1 MARARPDQRGHKRP
15 SAANKLRNAL
25 AVLLDGEPGVA
36 GRRNATAAA
45 LCRIAGVSRNSLYR
59 YHPTVVQRL
68 RQYQQQHPVAKAH
81 ARSRSDPLKTEVA
94 HLRDQL
100 SKLVTLVDHYY
111 GAYCETRTILQRR
124 ERELADLRRKLDSKP
139 AVLARA

>member
-1 MARARPDQRGHKRP
+1 MARARPDQRGHGRP

-25 AVLLDGEPGVA
+25 AVLVDGEPGAA
-36 GRRNATAAA
+36 GQRKATAAE

-59 YHPTVVQRL
+59 YHPTVVDRL
-68 RQYQQQHPVAKAH
+68 RQYQQQHPVVKPS
-81 ARSRSDPLKTEVA
+81 ARGRPDPLKTEIA
-94 HLRDQL
+94 RLRDQL

-111 GAYCETRTILQRR
+111 GAYCETRLLLQRR
-124 ERELADLRRKLDSKP
+124 ERELADLRRKLDSRP